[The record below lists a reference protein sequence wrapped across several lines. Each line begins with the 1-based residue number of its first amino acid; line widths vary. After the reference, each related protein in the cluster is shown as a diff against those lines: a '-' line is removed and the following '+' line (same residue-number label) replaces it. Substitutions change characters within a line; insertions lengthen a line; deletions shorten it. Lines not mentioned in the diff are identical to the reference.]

1 MLLRNWRERKIYNMK
16 KTVLITGGSRG
27 IGAAAVREFTKRGW
41 QAAFFYRRDDEAAAR
56 IASETGAAA
65 IRCDVADSRAAAKA
79 VKDARICLGA
89 SAFDCLVLNAGI
101 SGVPAEP
108 ADADADAGVSGASG
122 AVKTA
127 GELFIDGDE
136 ARWKALFDVNLGG
149 VMHVTKEALPAMIRE
164 GKGSIIMLSSVWG
177 QTGASCESVY
187 AASKA
192 AVIGL
197 AKSLAKELAP
207 SGIRVNAVAPGV
219 IDTDMNACYSQADLA
234 ALAEEI
240 PLGRLG
246 RPEEA
251 AKAICFL
258 ASEDASY
265 ITGQVLAVN
274 GGFYI

>member
-1 MLLRNWRERKIYNMK
+1 MK

-27 IGAAAVREFTKRGW
+27 IGAAAVREFTARGYA
-41 QAAFFYRRDDEAAAR
+41 AAFFYKEHERQAQMVAE
-56 IASETGAAA
+56 ETGAIG
-65 IRCDVADSRAAAKA
+65 IRCDVSCRKA
-79 VKDARICLGA
+79 VAEAVKNARIYLGI

-101 SGVPAEP
+101 SREG
-108 ADADADAGVSGASG
+108 
-122 AVKTA
+122 
-127 GELFIDGDE
+127 LFIDEDE
-136 ARWKALFDVNLGG
+136 SHWKQVFNVNLGG
-149 VMHVTKEALPAMIRE
+149 IINVTSEIVQPMINKES
-164 GKGSIIMLSSVWG
+164 GSIVMLSSVWG
-177 QTGASCESVY
+177 QTGASCESIY
-187 AASKA
+187 AASKSS
-192 AVIGL
+192 ILGL

-219 IDTDMNACYSQADLA
+219 IDTDMNACYSPNDMK
-234 ALAEEI
+234 ALAEDI

-246 RPEEA
+246 AAEEV

>member
-1 MLLRNWRERKIYNMK
+1 MK

-27 IGAAAVREFTKRGW
+27 IGAAVVRAFTARGW
-41 QAAFFYRRDDEAAAR
+41 AAAFFYRQDEAAAAS
-56 IASETGAAA
+56 IAAETGAIAV
-65 IRCDVADSRAAAKA
+65 RCDVSDPASVAQA

-89 SAFDCLVLNAGI
+89 PAFDCLVLNAGI
-101 SGVPAEP
+101 S
-108 ADADADAGVSGASG
+108 SGG
-122 AVKTA
+122 
-127 GELFIDGDE
+127 LFIDGDE
-136 ARWKALFDVNLGG
+136 SQWRRAFDVNLGG
-149 VMHVTKEALPAMIRE
+149 IVNVTKEAVRPMISR
-164 GKGSIIMLSSVWG
+164 KNGSIVMLSSVWG

-197 AKSLAKELAP
+197 AKSLAKELGP
-207 SGIRVNAVAPGV
+207 SGIRVNTVAPGV
-219 IDTDMNACYSQADLA
+219 IDTDMNACYSRSDLE
-234 ALAEEI
+234 ALAEDI

-246 RPEEA
+246 AAEEV

>member
-1 MLLRNWRERKIYNMK
+1 MK

-27 IGAAAVREFTKRGW
+27 IGAASVREFTARGW
-41 QAAFFYRRDDEAAAR
+41 ETAFFYRQDEKAAAE
-56 IASETGAAA
+56 IAAETGAIAV
-65 IRCDVADSRAAAKA
+65 RCDVSDREAVDRA

-89 SAFDCLVLNAGI
+89 PAFDCLVLNAGVSR
-101 SGVPAEP
+101 SG
-108 ADADADAGVSGASG
+108 
-122 AVKTA
+122 
-127 GELFIDGDE
+127 LFLDGDE
-136 ARWKALFDVNLGG
+136 DQWKDVFDVNLGG
-149 VMHVTKEALPAMIRE
+149 MIHVAKAALPQMISRRS
-164 GKGSIIMLSSVWG
+164 GSIVMVSSVWG
-177 QTGASCESVY
+177 QTGASCESIY
-187 AASKA
+187 SASKA

-207 SGIRVNAVAPGV
+207 SGIRVNAAAPGV
-219 IDTDMNACYSQADLA
+219 IDTDMNACYSEEELK

-240 PLGRLG
+240 PMGRLG
-246 RPEEA
+246 TAGEA

>member
-1 MLLRNWRERKIYNMK
+1 MK

-41 QAAFFYRRDDEAAAR
+41 QAAFFYRKEAAAAGR
-56 IASETGAAA
+56 IAAETGAAA
-65 IRCDVADSRAAAKA
+65 ICCDVSDSQAVARA

-89 SAFDCLVLNAGI
+89 PAFDCLVLNAGI
-101 SGVPAEP
+101 SGIPAQP
-108 ADADADAGVSGASG
+108 AGTGADPSADAR
-122 AVKTA
+122 AVKPA

-149 VMHVTKEALPAMIRE
+149 VMNVTKEALPAMISR
-164 GKGSIIMLSSVWG
+164 GSGNIVMLSSVWG

-207 SGIRVNAVAPGV
+207 SGIRVNALAPGV
-219 IDTDMNACYSQADLA
+219 IDTDMNACYSQAELA

-251 AKAICFL
+251 AKAVCFL